1 MYTNFD
7 AHNVYNIDR
16 INSNLQ
22 ISMQVK
28 FDSRYKFESI

>member
-22 ISMQVK
+22 ILITKEIQIWSK
-28 FDSRYKFESI
+28 HL